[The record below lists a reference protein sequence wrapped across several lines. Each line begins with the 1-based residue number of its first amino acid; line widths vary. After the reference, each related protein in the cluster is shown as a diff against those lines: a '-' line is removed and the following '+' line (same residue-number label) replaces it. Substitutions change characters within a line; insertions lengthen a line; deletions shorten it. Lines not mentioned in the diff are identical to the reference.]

1 MGRRLHL
8 WWIIRVYCKRS
19 HSSVEVE
26 QIISQIHKILT
37 SPQRDHMTFVEMERE
52 LALRYFF
59 RDIDIYN
66 YTFLQ
71 EYHVA
76 REFLVTIPVFRII
89 EIFLRYER
97 ILFNS

>member
-1 MGRRLHL
+1 
-8 WWIIRVYCKRS
+8 
-19 HSSVEVE
+19 
-26 QIISQIHKILT
+26 
-37 SPQRDHMTFVEMERE
+37 MERE
-52 LALRYFF
+52 LALRHFL

-71 EYHVA
+71 EYH
-76 REFLVTIPVFRII
+76 VFRII